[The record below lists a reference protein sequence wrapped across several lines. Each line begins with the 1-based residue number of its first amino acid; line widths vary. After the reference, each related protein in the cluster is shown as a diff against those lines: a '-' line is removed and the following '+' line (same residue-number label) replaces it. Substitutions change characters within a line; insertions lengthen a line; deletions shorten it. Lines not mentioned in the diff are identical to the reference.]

1 MIDLTVKTLDSQNH
15 VFSLEDDQ
23 ITVRG
28 FKEHIAESV
37 AVPADSQRLIYCGR
51 VLQDEKKLNDYDVNG
66 KVIHL
71 VQRAP
76 PQPGQ
81 HGNDGGQTQGQ
92 RQGWQNSQRPHYR
105 VTRTQMHGN
114 AMYLGA
120 MSVPAEIVE
129 GHGIPQLSNSLSG
142 SRLSHAGRMLDRVNE
157 VLDRLDDPSAPPLH
171 PPPESN
177 QSTTQ
182 QQHHHHHH
190 HHQQQQHQQ
199 QQQQQQQQ
207 QPQQSQESEIE
218 QNENND
224 LSRDDGA
231 RLAEAAAAAITAAL
245 SAAGA
250 RAVTLFRG
258 SSYNG
263 GNARTSSDTNEHQ
276 SDAQPPQ
283 SQSQSQSQAQS
294 QSQPQAQPQPQ
305 AQSQQQ
311 SQQQAQATTDAGATS
326 SNAGQSRRTQQ
337 QDLPRPPQMAEL
349 LQRLCNTQD
358 RLRPYLERYCM
369 LTLLDPSLPP
379 GSGPNTVEES
389 QRIVDGV
396 SEILHL
402 MSHSCHALSDIIID
416 MSQPPP
422 RNLRCRPIIVQ
433 HSAILQP
440 GIPIQVEAHI
450 SLNGRSAN
458 NNNSNDEATESG
470 NQAQSDNAES
480 ATSSRVNTEEGN
492 QERESGDNTAQSQA
506 ERSQQDQSQSPFVF
520 NLPNNVEV
528 LMEVSSSESNI
539 DAGSSNEQ
547 NAPGSENNNNA
558 RRTNVFPFGTPPPP
572 YFMRN
577 FMQAV
582 AGHMVHGGI
591 TTTTISTRNPP
602 VSTVGAQQGIST
614 SMDSGSTNTGQSTQ
628 ARSNTGTH
636 PTTATQTRSTSRP
649 HVFHHHAHPMGLGM
663 SIGLGLDFDPYLPC
677 NSHHVYR
684 SPNTTSSSA
693 TGVTTSSQTTRTAS
707 TATADAQNQTNQ
719 TATTSTTTNSATS
732 TNTTSATNAESA
744 NNALVNLLQQI
755 LNQSAGGQSQPNI
768 SINSNAPLMESLGN
782 IMQMLGN
789 NIHVGFLSDSSI
801 GNAPTL
807 ADLFEGGGLSMD
819 LFTSHESGREENFLV
834 DLFVLLA
841 QSMTLDGLVR
851 VRLGQWEPIARL
863 RRPLEE
869 FLGYTF
875 ANVSSPEALQEQATE
890 RLLSQLRPHIQNLL
904 ASEED
909 TNGRSGS
916 RVDVCA
922 TIESLIAR
930 HARNILRI
938 LFDTGVDDARFGQ
951 DILNILINMCS
962 QICTVLRYSLRGGQ
976 AGLEAI
982 ATRFMRD
989 LMDGGN
995 PALLQWVLNGFITHL
1010 RTYFLC
1016 VPQPPDSEII
1026 PLLVYRDAST
1036 QASSVSSA
1044 STRQSTQAQ
1053 PEDEPM
1059 EIETLEQQQQQQQQ
1073 QQPARES
1080 SIPEDREEVPET
1092 FPGHEAL
1099 PSDWMPIIARDGVR
1113 QRRQLQMQGVTP
1125 NSGVTTFSDAYL
1137 GGLPSKRRK
1146 LIEQQKPRLLVSPTP
1161 NHHSTIAASMERLVR
1176 EGVGRAGVEEVEGAA
1191 VAVAA
1196 DPAVRRAFGQA
1207 IRDCLNPCRYGTPD
1221 FPDPLRFPNATKYFA
1236 DQDRPPK

>member
-76 PQPGQ
+76 PQSGQ

-92 RQGWQNSQRPHYR
+92 NRQGWQNSQRSHYR

-142 SRLSHAGRMLDRVNE
+142 SRLNHAGRMLDRINE
-157 VLDRLDDPSAPPLH
+157 LIDRLDDPNAPLH
-171 PPPESN
+171 PTPSELN
-177 QSTTQ
+177 QSTA
-182 QQHHHHHH
+182 
-190 HHQQQQHQQ
+190 QQ
-199 QQQQQQQQ
+199 QQQ
-207 QPQQSQESEIE
+207 SQEPEVE

-224 LSRDDGA
+224 ASRDDSGA

-258 SSYNG
+258 SNYNG
-263 GNARTSSDTNEHQ
+263 GNTRSASDASENQSDT
-276 SDAQPPQ
+276 
-283 SQSQSQSQAQS
+283 
-294 QSQPQAQPQPQ
+294 QSQPHPQPQPQ
-305 AQSQQQ
+305 PQTQQQ
-311 SQQQAQATTDAGATS
+311 QQQQAQATADTGAVP
-326 SNAGQSRRTQQ
+326 SNAGQNRRAQQ

-349 LQRLCNTQD
+349 LQRLSSTQE

-389 QRIVDGV
+389 QRIADGV

-402 MSHSCHALSDIIID
+402 MSHSFHALSDIIID

-450 SLNGRSAN
+450 SLNGRSAG
-458 NNNSNDEATESG
+458 NNNSNDESTESG
-470 NQAQSDNAES
+470 NQQTQSESAES
-480 ATSSRVNTEEGN
+480 ATSSRINTEEN
-492 QERESGDNTAQSQA
+492 SQERESENTQSQG
-506 ERSQQDQSQSPFVF
+506 ERPQQEPGQSPFDTVF

-528 LMEVSSSESNI
+528 LMEVSSESNI
-539 DAGSSNEQ
+539 DGGSGNEQ
-547 NAPGSENNNNA
+547 NMAGNENNNNVHT
-558 RRTNVFPFGTPPPP
+558 RRANVFPFGTAPPP
-572 YFMRN
+572 YLLRN

-582 AGHMVHGGI
+582 AGHMVHGGGI
-591 TTTTISTRNPP
+591 TTTTVSSRNPP
-602 VSTVGAQQGIST
+602 VTTVGAQQSVST
-614 SMDSGSTNTGQSTQ
+614 SMDSGNTNTGQSTQ

-649 HVFHHHAHPMGLGM
+649 HVFHHHAHPVGLGM

-684 SPNTTSSSA
+684 TPTSNASS
-693 TGVTTSSQTTRTAS
+693 GVTTSSQTTRTAS

-719 TATTSTTTNSATS
+719 TATTSTTT
-732 TNTTSATNAESA
+732 TNVPPTNATSATNAEAA
-744 NNALVNLLQQI
+744 NNNSFLNLLEQV
-755 LNQSAGGQSQPNI
+755 LGQSAVGGSQSNI
-768 SINSNAPLMESLGN
+768 SINSNAPNLVENLGN
-782 IMQMLGN
+782 IMQMLGS
-789 NIHVGFLSDSSI
+789 NIHVGFVSDSS
-801 GNAPTL
+801 NASALTL
-807 ADLFEGGGLSMD
+807 ADLFESGGLSMD
-819 LFTSHESGREENFLV
+819 LFTSHESGREENFLI

-841 QSMTLDGLVR
+841 QTMTLDGLIR
-851 VRLGQWEPIARL
+851 LRLGQWEPIAQL
-863 RRPLEE
+863 RRPLQE
-869 FLGYTF
+869 FLQYTF
-875 ANVSSPEALQEQATE
+875 SDASSPAVLQEQTIE
-890 RLLSQLRPHIQNLL
+890 RLLSQLRPQIQNLL

-909 TNGRSGS
+909 ASSRSGS
-916 RVDVCA
+916 RIDICA
-922 TIESLIAR
+922 TTESLIAR
-930 HARNILRI
+930 HARDILRI
-938 LFDTGVDDARFGQ
+938 LFDNEVDDARFGQ
-951 DILNILINMCS
+951 EILSILINMCN
-962 QICTVLRYSLRGGQ
+962 QFCTVLHYLLRGDE

-982 ATRFMRD
+982 ATRFVND
-989 LMDGGN
+989 LVDGSN
-995 PALLQWVLNGFITHL
+995 PALLQWILNGFIAYLH
-1010 RTYFLC
+1010 RYSR

-1026 PLLVYRDAST
+1026 PLLVYKDASS
-1036 QASSVSSA
+1036 QQSSISST

-1053 PEDEPM
+1053 SEDEPM
-1059 EIETLEQQQQQQQQ
+1059 ETETLEQQQ
-1073 QQPARES
+1073 PTLES
-1080 SIPEDREEVPET
+1080 STPEDREEIPET
-1092 FPGHEAL
+1092 FPGHETL
-1099 PSDWMPIIARDGVR
+1099 PSDWVPIIARDGVR
-1113 QRRQLQMQGVTP
+1113 QRRQLQGTTP
-1125 NSGVTTFSDAYL
+1125 NGGVTTFSDAYL

-1236 DQDRPPK
+1236 EQERSPK

>member
-51 VLQDEKKLNDYDVNG
+51 VLQDDKKLNDYDVNG

-81 HGNDGGQTQGQ
+81 HGNDGGQSQGQ
-92 RQGWQNSQRPHYR
+92 NRPGWQNSQRSHYR

-142 SRLSHAGRMLDRVNE
+142 SRLNHAGRMLDRINE
-157 VLDRLDDPSAPPLH
+157 LLDRLDDPSAPPLH
-171 PPPESN
+171 PTPSELN

-182 QQHHHHHH
+182 QQ
-190 HHQQQQHQQ
+190 
-199 QQQQQQQQ
+199 
-207 QPQQSQESEIE
+207 QQSQEPELE
-218 QNENND
+218 QNESND
-224 LSRDDGA
+224 ASRDDSGA

-258 SSYNG
+258 SNYNG
-263 GNARTSSDTNEHQ
+263 GNARSTSDTNETQ
-276 SDAQPPQ
+276 SDAQPQ
-283 SQSQSQSQAQS
+283 SQSQSHPQIQTQ
-294 QSQPQAQPQPQ
+294 QEQPQ
-305 AQSQQQ
+305 QQQ
-311 SQQQAQATTDAGATS
+311 QQPQQAQATTDTGAAS
-326 SNAGQSRRTQQ
+326 SNAGQSRRAQQ
-337 QDLPRPPQMAEL
+337 QDLPRPRQMAGL
-349 LQRLCNTQD
+349 LQRLNNTQD
-358 RLRPYLERYCM
+358 RLRPYLERLYF
-369 LTLLDPSLPP
+369 LTLNDPPFLP
-379 GSGPNTVEES
+379 GQNVES
-389 QRIVDGV
+389 NQRIVDGV

-416 MSQPPP
+416 LSQPPP

-458 NNNSNDEATESG
+458 NNNVNDESTESG
-470 NQAQSDNAES
+470 SQQTQSDNAES
-480 ATSSRVNTEEGN
+480 TTSSSRVNMEEGS
-492 QERESGDNTAQSQA
+492 QERESDSAQTQG
-506 ERSQQDQSQSPFVF
+506 ERSQQEQGQSPFDTVF

-528 LMEVSSSESNI
+528 LMEVSSESNI
-539 DAGSSNEQ
+539 DSASGNEQ
-547 NAPGSENNNNA
+547 STAGNETNNNGNT
-558 RRTNVFPFGTPPPP
+558 RRTTNVFPFGTGPPP

-591 TTTTISTRNPP
+591 TTTTINPRNPP
-602 VSTVGAQQGIST
+602 VTAAGAQQSVPT
-614 SMDSGSTNTGQSTQ
+614 SIDSGNTNAGQSTQ

-649 HVFHHHAHPMGLGM
+649 HVFHHHAHPVGLGM

-684 SPNTTSSSA
+684 TSANTASSTTS
-693 TGVTTSSQTTRTAS
+693 GMTTSSQTTRTSS

-719 TATTSTTTNSATS
+719 TATTSTTTTSVPPTNATS
-732 TNTTSATNAESA
+732 ANAETA
-744 NNALVNLLQQI
+744 NNNPFANLLQQL
-755 LNQSAGGQSQPNI
+755 LNQSMTRQSP
-768 SINSNAPLMESLGN
+768 STPINTNLRNAATGPLLLEHVGDF
-782 IMQMLGN
+782 MQMLGN
-789 NIHVGFLSDSSI
+789 NIHVGFVSDSANGS
-801 GNAPTL
+801 ALTL

-819 LFTSHESGREENFLV
+819 LFTSHESGREENFLI

-841 QSMTLDGLVR
+841 QTMTLDGLIR
-851 VRLGQWEPIARL
+851 LRLGQWEPIARL
-863 RRPLEE
+863 RRPLQE
-869 FLGYTF
+869 FLQYTF
-875 ANVSSPEALQEQATE
+875 SDAPSREALQEQTIE
-890 RLLSQLRPHIQNLL
+890 RLLSQLRPQIRNLL

-909 TNGRSGS
+909 ASGRSGS
-916 RVDVCA
+916 RIDICA

-930 HARNILRI
+930 HARDILRI
-938 LFDTGVDDARFGQ
+938 LFDNDVDDARFGQ
-951 DILNILINMCS
+951 DILNILITLCN
-962 QICTVLRYSLRGGQ
+962 QFYTVLRYSLRGGQ
-976 AGLEAI
+976 VGLEAI
-982 ATRFMRD
+982 ATRFVGD
-989 LMDGGN
+989 LMEGGN
-995 PALLQWVLNGFITHL
+995 PALLEWILNGFITHL
-1010 RTYFLC
+1010 RTYFLR

-1026 PLLVYRDAST
+1026 PLLVYKDSSS
-1036 QASSVSSA
+1036 QQSSVSSA

-1053 PEDEPM
+1053 SEDEPM
-1059 EIETLEQQQQQQQQ
+1059 ETESLEQQQ
-1073 QQPARES
+1073 PTLES
-1080 SIPEDREEVPET
+1080 SRSQVPEDREEIPET

-1099 PSDWMPIIARDGVR
+1099 PSDWVPIIARDGVR
-1113 QRRQLQMQGVTP
+1113 QRRQLQGTTP
-1125 NSGVTTFSDAYL
+1125 NGGVTTFSDAYL

-1221 FPDPLRFPNATKYFA
+1221 FPDPLRFPNATKYFTE
-1236 DQDRPPK
+1236 QERPPK